1 MPIQG
6 DGICNITLCKWICS
20 FVAKLITEIF
30 TTKFDIDFFPVD
42 VDFYVRFNGK
52 AVTRNGKTYLKA
64 ENVKMAFSLSRL
76 IFDLSNLYNGDK
88 LLGANTNLFL
98 NQNWLEVFTEIKKSV
113 FSAFSQITENVL
125 NNIFS
130 KVPYDE
136 LFYQGP

>member
-1 MPIQG
+1 M
-6 DGICNITLCKWICS
+6 
-20 FVAKLITEIF
+20 
-30 TTKFDIDFFPVD
+30 D

-64 ENVKMAFSLSRL
+64 ENVKLSFSLSRM
-76 IFDLSNLYNGDK
+76 IFHLTNLYNGDK

-98 NQNWLEVFTEIKKSV
+98 NENWLDIFTEIKKSV
-113 FSAFSQITENVL
+113 FSAFSQISESVL
-125 NNIFS
+125 NNIFT